1 MTSKVGIVVPT
12 LGRRPDYLIQCLNS
26 IKAATTDNSVVFVVI
41 VAPKSFDPSI
51 FLNQGLVQKV
61 VEDTGS
67 GLAAAINAG
76 FTAMPAGIEYMN
88 WLGDDDLLS
97 PNSIDL
103 AARVLDNQPK
113 TVLVF
118 GSCDYVDPTGKVV
131 WTNKSGQFAVPLLRF
146 GPDLIPQPGAL
157 FRKKSFF
164 EVGGLSLD
172 YDWAFDFDLLIKF
185 SKIGTLS
192 FVNKT
197 LSSFRWHPESLSV
210 GYRTMSVDEA
220 SKVRTS
226 HLPGIL
232 RSISCVWEYPV
243 RKATM
248 IAGNRVT
255 ARARRM
261 SRAK

>member
-1 MTSKVGIVVPT
+1 LTPRVGIVVPT
-12 LGRRPDYLIQCLNS
+12 LGKRPDYLTQCLKS
-26 IKAATTDNSVVFVVI
+26 IQSATTGDSSVFVVI
-41 VAPKSFDPSI
+41 VAPQSFDPSS
-51 FLNQGLVQKV
+51 FLSQGLIQKV
-61 VEDTGS
+61 VEDPGT
-67 GLAAAINAG
+67 GLAGAINVG
-76 FTAMPAGIEYMN
+76 FAAMPNEVEYIN
-88 WLGDDDLLS
+88 WLGDDDLIH

-103 AARVLDNQPK
+103 AAKILDNQPR

-118 GSCDYVDPTGKVV
+118 GSCDYVDPAGKVV
-131 WTNKSGQFAVPLLRF
+131 WTNKSGPFAVPLLRF

-172 YDWAFDFDLLIKF
+172 YDWAFDFDLFIKF
-185 SKIGTLS
+185 SKIGKLS
-192 FVNKT
+192 FINKT

-210 GYRTMSVDEA
+210 EYRTMSVEEA

-226 HLPGIL
+226 HLPVIL

-243 RKATM
+243 RQATM

-255 ARARRM
+255 AREKRM
-261 SRAK
+261 NQVR